1 MTKFST
7 KNISITNFIFITL
20 LFGFSGGCLG
30 FFFIQF
36 SLNVFSRELPLP
48 SDAISIANT
57 YIVFTTFIF
66 TGLAIFLALATY
78 YFSVQQAKN
87 RKHLESE
94 LLEKILIQCQKN
106 KEIGVE
112 VITHLIKNQEA
123 INHFEE
129 VHGEKIREI
138 ANSYMEQYLF
148 IMKAQQN
155 NSVPLPSRI
164 DNLKGKVKKTS
175 TELEK
180 TFNPST
186 VEDKPEEHTNW
197 LKNLLILRKNK

>member
-36 SLNVFSRELPLP
+36 SLNIFSRALPLP

-78 YFSVQQAKN
+78 YFSVQQAKT

-94 LLEKILIQCQKN
+94 LLEKILIQCQEN

-129 VHGEKIREI
+129 VHGEKIKEI
-138 ANSYMEQYLF
+138 ANSYMEQYLS
-148 IMKAQQN
+148 IVKAQQN
-155 NSVPLPSRI
+155 NSVSLPSRI
-164 DNLKGKVKKTS
+164 DNLKGKVKKAP
-175 TELEK
+175 TESDK
-180 TFNPST
+180 MSNPPT
-186 VEDKPEEHTNW
+186 VEDKHEECSNW
-197 LKNLLILRKNK
+197 FKKLLHSRNSK